1 MILSTGNW
9 TVFIEENGLIIYH
22 FYEEGDIGEVSPGED
37 TRIDETREAVV
48 QAIDALEVVLREIRR

>member
-22 FYEEGDIGEVSPGED
+22 FYEEGDTGEVSPRED
-37 TRIDETREAVV
+37 ARIDEAREAVV
-48 QAIDALEVVLREIRR
+48 QAIDALEAAIRGILR

>member
-22 FYEEGDIGEVSPGED
+22 FYEEGDTGEVSPRED
-37 TRIDETREAVV
+37 ARMRGCEN
-48 QAIDALEVVLREIRR
+48 